1 MDDVDI
7 SVTIEHAGVLFHADL
22 SEEDANI
29 FEVVD
34 TIRRGLLAIG
44 FDRTQIL
51 KAFADDVEG
60 GA

>member
-7 SVTIEHAGVLFHADL
+7 SITLDHAGVTFHADL

-29 FEVVD
+29 YEVID

-44 FDRTQIL
+44 FLPTQINR
-51 KAFADDVEG
+51 AFAGDV
-60 GA
+60 A